1 MFANAYELASKF
13 TQPVVISRR
22 LFDNSV
28 ECGCG
33 TYIVINDEG
42 WIITVAHLWGSHFAF
57 QKHRSLISDY
67 KKQVQIIQQDQRL
80 KPKQKIKKTKQLK
93 SDPKWIIN
101 HSLWWGFDGVE
112 LKDIMPFPEG
122 DLVVGRLDPFDS
134 KMVNSYPIFKD
145 PTNLRIGTSLCKL
158 GFPFH
163 KIEATFNEVNNTF
176 ELAPGTLPLPRFPIE
191 GIYTRNVMAG
201 KSKDGKYDIKFL
213 ETSSPGLKGQSG
225 GPIFDVKGTIWAVQS
240 KTASFPLGFNPTVE
254 KNGQKIE
261 ENQFLNAGI
270 GVHPELIIEFLN
282 DNNIKFNISNY

>member
-13 TQPVVISRR
+13 TKPVVISRR

-42 WIITVAHLWGSHFAF
+42 WIITVAHLWGSHFTF
-57 QKHRSLISDY
+57 QKHQNLISDY
-67 KKQVQIIQQDQRL
+67 KKQVQIIQQDQKL
-80 KPKQKIKKTKQLK
+80 KPKQKNKKIKKLK

-101 HSLWWGFDGVE
+101 YSFWWGVDDVE
-112 LKDIMPFPEG
+112 LKDIIPFTEG

-176 ELAPGTLPLPRFPIE
+176 KFVPGTLPLPRFPIE
-191 GIYTRNVMAG
+191 GIYTRNIMAG

-240 KTASFPLGFNPTVE
+240 QTRSFSLGFTPTVE
-254 KNGQKIE
+254 KNGQKTE
-261 ENQFLNAGI
+261 ENQFLNTGI